1 MLHSLPTAGIAGSG
15 TDLLHPIPP
24 MNLLLW
30 IAVVLFVL
38 WLLGWAMFE
47 VAGLIIHL
55 LLIAA
60 VVVAIWWVVTRFRGG
75 SGPPAA

>member
-1 MLHSLPTAGIAGSG
+1 
-15 TDLLHPIPP
+15 
-24 MNLLLW
+24 MNLLIW

-38 WLLGWAMFE
+38 WLLGWAFFE

-60 VVVAIWWVVTRFRGG
+60 VVVAIWWLVTRFRSGG